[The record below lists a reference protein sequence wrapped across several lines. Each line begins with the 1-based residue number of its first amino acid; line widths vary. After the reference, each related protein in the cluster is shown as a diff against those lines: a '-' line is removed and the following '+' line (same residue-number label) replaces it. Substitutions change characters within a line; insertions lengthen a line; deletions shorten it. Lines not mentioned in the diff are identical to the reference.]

1 MTKRPSLKG
10 KGADIFAPGE
20 SSPKERRSP
29 RRRQTPV
36 KQFAGKM
43 AKHSTS
49 ELQKS
54 SIDKA
59 TFYLPADLLD
69 RLDRI
74 WMEQRRKNRKIR
86 KSDIVKEALEAHLK

>member
-20 SSPKERRSP
+20 SSPKATRSP
-29 RRRQTPV
+29 RRRRTPV
-36 KQFAGKM
+36 KPFAGTM
-43 AKHSTS
+43 VKHSTS
-49 ELQKS
+49 EVQKPL
-54 SIDKA
+54 IDKA

-69 RLDRI
+69 RLDRS

>member
-1 MTKRPSLKG
+1 MTKRPSLRG

-20 SSPKERRSP
+20 SSPKEARAS
-29 RRRQTPV
+29 RRRRTPV
-36 KQFAGKM
+36 KQSAGTM
-43 AKHSTS
+43 VKHSTS
-49 ELQKS
+49 EVQKPL
-54 SIDKA
+54 IDKA

>member
-36 KQFAGKM
+36 KQFTGKM

-49 ELQKS
+49 ELQKPP
-54 SIDKA
+54 IDKA

>member
-20 SSPKERRSP
+20 SSPKETRAP
-29 RRRQTPV
+29 RRRTPV
-36 KQFAGKM
+36 KQFAGTM
-43 AKHSTS
+43 VKHPTS
-49 ELQKS
+49 ELQKPL
-54 SIDKA
+54 IDKA

-86 KSDIVKEALEAHLK
+86 KSDIVKQALEAHLK

>member
-10 KGADIFAPGE
+10 KGADIFAPGA
-20 SSPKERRSP
+20 SSPKGTRSP
-29 RRRQTPV
+29 QRRRTPV
-36 KQFAGKM
+36 TQFDGTM

-49 ELQKS
+49 ELQKPV
-54 SIDKA
+54 IDKA